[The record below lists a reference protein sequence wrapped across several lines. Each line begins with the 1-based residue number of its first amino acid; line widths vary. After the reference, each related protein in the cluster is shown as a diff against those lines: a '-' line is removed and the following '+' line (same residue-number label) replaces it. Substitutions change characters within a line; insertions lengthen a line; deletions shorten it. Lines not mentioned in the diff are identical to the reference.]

1 VSPSTTWGRPLVV
14 LTTIAILLPVE
25 RGLATFFFDF
35 FAGSATTGF
44 GRPPSHGVGGTGM
57 FFMYASAY
65 LPALLTLLPVLLV
78 PRFGVATLVYVPLVV
93 IGFPI
98 NYYYEWITEHT
109 WVTWW
114 SGIGW
119 TAAFLVSAFSVDATY
134 ALLSGRVSERTR
146 AILGGMVFGL
156 VTYVATVAALAL
168 VYRGPLPRDA
178 GSFVGLTYFGLPWL
192 LVHSACGAYTAH
204 AIARRA

>member
-1 VSPSTTWGRPLVV
+1 LG
-14 LTTIAILLPVE
+14 
-25 RGLATFFFDF
+25 
-35 FAGSATTGF
+35 
-44 GRPPSHGVGGTGM
+44 
-57 FFMYASAY
+57 
-65 LPALLTLLPVLLV
+65 
-78 PRFGVATLVYVPLVV
+78 
-93 IGFPI
+93 
-98 NYYYEWITEHT
+98 
-109 WVTWW
+109 W

-119 TAAFLVSAFSVDATY
+119 TTAFLVSAFSVDATC

-168 VYRGPLPRDA
+168 VYRGPLPRDP

-192 LVHSACGAYTAH
+192 LVHSACGAYTAY